1 MGDNHILSK
10 LDIHVKYSSEGS
22 GDDGGAK
29 ADRLTDEVFV
39 PILKRVIDEIPL
51 DTNQHID
58 SLVVDLP
65 PVSEDDLPSVFEEK
79 LREAL
84 SGLSITSSSF
94 PYTRHYGIQRLKDIL
109 SGIELPDYEPVV
121 ESSAIPEEYAAA
133 VETGIE
139 IETATEPETGTG
151 TETDIDIVTESKT
164 ETVSVSEPETET
176 ETVGR
181 LLKNLESE
189 GIPET
194 VIAQELSVVQAMHLL
209 LLIER
214 DSISGQLQDNSLADA
229 LRERISQIDPEALPI
244 LEGRLILWKSY
255 ISNRN
260 NTAEAKADAD
270 ADVAA
275 SAESPSESGTTSP
288 QNEEVQMENT
298 STSDEADDRND
309 VDKSGNKPMT
319 AQALQSDTAI
329 EESSE
334 NELLAVSLL
343 QEITSGQSPES
354 IEVTADSKIPERGG
368 NEDYWKE
375 LQSEQA
381 EFLSEAE
388 PRYFIRDA
396 GLTLLHPFIVPF
408 LQRVGLVKKGGF
420 VSPEARVEAVHLL
433 RELAYPGEPHY
444 NHNLLIEK
452 VLCGLSPI
460 FSIPEEWEPTD
471 EMKEESEALLKAVCE
486 HWKPLSK
493 SSPNALRMSFLQ
505 REGSVELSEGT
516 WIVRVAGSA
525 IDILLDELPWEL
537 SFIILPWNEKPI
549 LVEWQQ
555 ESF

>member
-194 VIAQELSVVQAMHLL
+194 VIAQELSLVQAMHLL